1 MPTNTHANR
10 ANKMPPAFGTSGLR
24 GLVTD
29 LTDELVRAYC
39 HAFTT
44 TLPSQTVY
52 VGRDLRPSSPRIAE
66 AVTAALIEAGI
77 DVIDCGAICTPALA
91 HLSMSQGAGAVM
103 VTGSHIPAD
112 RNGLKFYVPS
122 GEITKADEAMISA
135 AYATGYC
142 ADPVPSGRFTT
153 LTNADAGFID
163 RYLANFA
170 PDTLAG
176 QRIGLYQ
183 HSSVAR
189 DMLATLLTKL
199 GASVIPLG
207 RSDTFIP
214 VDTEATSA
222 ETQSMLAAWC
232 AEHALD
238 AIVSTDG
245 DGDRPLVTDETGTII
260 LGDIL
265 GLLTA
270 RYLGATQ
277 VVMPVTSNAMIAQQ
291 PHFEQVHLTQIGSP
305 YVIAGMDALQ
315 PAKVVGFEPNGGFLL
330 GFQAGQLA
338 PLMTRDCV
346 LPMLSVLATAR
357 SQNISLA
364 QLVGQLPNWF
374 SAADRIQNI
383 DRTKAAQ
390 LIATL
395 TEDETER
402 AAFFA
407 PFGTI
412 EAVDLTDGLRVTL
425 AKGALILHLRLS
437 GNAPEFRVYAQAADQ
452 TAATANQ
459 RRLLELVGG
468 ALAQSG

>member
-29 LTDELVRAYC
+29 LTDDLVRAYC

-44 TLPSQTVY
+44 ILPSQTVY

-91 HLSMSQGAGAVM
+91 YLSMSQGAGAVM

-122 GEITKADEAMISA
+122 GEITKADEAMICA
-135 AYATGYC
+135 AYAAGYT
-142 ADPVPSGRFTT
+142 ADPAPRGRFTT
-153 LTNADAGFID
+153 LANADAGFID
-163 RYLANFA
+163 RYLVSFA

-291 PHFEQVHLTQIGSP
+291 PQFEQVHLTQIGSP
-305 YVIAGMDALQ
+305 YVIAGMDACQ

-330 GFQAGQLA
+330 GFQAGKLA

-346 LPMLSVLATAR
+346 LPIVAVLGAANSRGVPLSALVAELPAWYSAT
-357 SQNISLA
+357 
-364 QLVGQLPNWF
+364 
-374 SAADRIQNI
+374 DRLQNI
-383 DRTKAAQ
+383 DCPRAEAFLQ
-390 LIATL
+390 SLI
-395 TEDETER
+395 DETAQC

-407 PFGTI
+407 PFGGI
-412 EAVDLTDGLRVTL
+412 GSVDLTDGLRITLPDDVT
-425 AKGALILHLRLS
+425 ILHLRLS
-437 GNAPEFRVYAQAADQ
+437 GNAPEFRTYAQASDRDRAADLQKALMQRIAQALGHQ
-452 TAATANQ
+452 T
-459 RRLLELVGG
+459 
-468 ALAQSG
+468 